1 MISINNTHSPVFTNT
16 TQWRRSLL
24 VDGIMVSILTTL
36 LLATVLMAG
45 ILQIYYSQRPDYQ
58 MNVLVLL
65 RSQMVHALLAINV
78 TSILPALTWSA
89 GFKVPHIGA
98 ELVSML
104 IVALASQLVI
114 TTVANSSSRCSL

>member
-1 MISINNTHSPVFTNT
+1 MTSINNTHSPVFTNT

-78 TSILPALTWSA
+78 HPAC
-89 GFKVPHIGA
+89 PD
-98 ELVSML
+98 LVSRL
-104 IVALASQLVI
+104 
-114 TTVANSSSRCSL
+114 

>member
-1 MISINNTHSPVFTNT
+1 
-16 TQWRRSLL
+16 
-24 VDGIMVSILTTL
+24 MVSILTTL